1 MTARYWL
8 ASRCCAYSGV
18 GVIGSAERF
27 DFEGREEEGREEV
40 DTKRRDHSCYK
51 GTKWWFE
58 ESQENL
64 ANRITL

>member
-1 MTARYWL
+1 MWKTH
-8 ASRCCAYSGV
+8 
-18 GVIGSAERF
+18 
-27 DFEGREEEGREEV
+27 EEEGREEV